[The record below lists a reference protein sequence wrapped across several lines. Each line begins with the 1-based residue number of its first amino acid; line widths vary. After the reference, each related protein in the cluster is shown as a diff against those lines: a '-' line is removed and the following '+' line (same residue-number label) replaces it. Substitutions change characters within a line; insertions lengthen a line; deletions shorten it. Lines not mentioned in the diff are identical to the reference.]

1 MIFFFN
7 TFLALRC
14 HSPSQDPIYISD
26 TEKWLAGERTVWS
39 AFVHY
44 KEDTY
49 RLHLLE
55 DGDTQAV
62 RIAAMVDAPGPR
74 SNMTIWTTFCRHL
87 SPSESHVAYYF
98 QCMNKLRDIKTG
110 ISRNLQLWSYFIS
123 LFSTSRQ
130 YFSHEITKN
139 FRFNFLIPEV
149 RNDPQSLIFLHS
161 NSGF

>member
-26 TEKWLAGERTVWS
+26 SEKWLAGEHSVWN

-55 DGDTQAV
+55 DGDTRAV
-62 RIAAMVDAPGPR
+62 RIAAMVDVPGAR
-74 SNMTIWTTFCRHL
+74 NNMTIWTTFCKHL
-87 SPSESHVAYYF
+87 TLAECHVAYYF
-98 QCMNKLRDIKTG
+98 QYMNKSWDTKAGTD
-110 ISRNLQLWSYFIS
+110 RNLQ
-123 LFSTSRQ
+123 
-130 YFSHEITKN
+130 
-139 FRFNFLIPEV
+139 P
-149 RNDPQSLIFLHS
+149 
-161 NSGF
+161 